1 MPRLLTIAA
10 LGDIVRIDL
19 TRLTDADAHAVED
32 AWRDASVPPSP
43 PESSA
48 TEGADAGIRDE
59 PPTVVA
65 LDGVSRE
72 AMLSDLSQRVTLAA
86 IERARG
92 RLWML
97 HAAGVALEDGRVV
110 AFIGPSGRG
119 KTTASCTLGRH
130 HGYVSDETVAIAPD
144 GAVLPYRKPLS
155 VIEDPAAPKAQR
167 APSDLGLLPLP
178 DVPLRLAAI
187 VLLDRDPE
195 GPDEP
200 VIATVDLGDA
210 LAELVAQTSY
220 LPALAEPLRTV
231 AAHADAVGG
240 ILRVTYREAQ
250 ALVPV
255 VSRLADLGVAQP
267 TPCPPAPG
275 ASSSPGAPSPPGIP
289 PAPLSVPALH
299 GPFYT
304 RTDTI
309 DAIDID
315 DPERVALLHVAASGD
330 GLVQVIAGVAPTLWR
345 AADGVTITQLT
356 DAAVHAHG
364 VPEGM
369 DAAAAVSAAVEEL
382 VAADVLEVVEHPVW
396 TVTDAVAWV
405 DSGDRA
411 VVLDLDDVAVAP
423 KALEGPA
430 ALIWFAVATGGT
442 VEEIVARV
450 AEGAETDAV
459 QIEPDVLAFL
469 ARLRQEGWI
478 RPLAARERR
487 PDSSLDGTGGK
498 AVAVI

>member
-1 MPRLLTIAA
+1 MPRLLTVAA

-19 TRLTDADAHAVED
+19 TRLTDADARAVED

-43 PESSA
+43 SEPPA
-48 TEGADAGIRDE
+48 TPHADAGIRDE

-119 KTTASCTLGRH
+119 KTTASRMLGRH
-130 HGYVSDETVAIAPD
+130 HCYVSDETVAIAPD

-178 DVPLRLAAI
+178 DAPLRLAAI

-195 GPDEP
+195 GPDAPAIEE
-200 VIATVDLGDA
+200 VDLGDA

-240 ILRVTYREAQ
+240 ILRVVYREAQ

-255 VSRLADLGVAQP
+255 VARLADLGAARP
-267 TPCPPAPG
+267 ARTRASAPG
-275 ASSSPGAPSPPGIP
+275 AVPPDIP
-289 PAPLSVPALH
+289 PAAPGAAALD

-304 RTDTI
+304 RTDAV
-309 DAIDID
+309 DAVDID
-315 DPERVALLHVAASGD
+315 DPDRVALLHVDAAGD

-345 AADGVTITQLT
+345 ASDGATITQLT
-356 DAAVHAHG
+356 DAAVHVHG
-364 VPEGM
+364 MPEGM
-369 DAAAAVSAAVEEL
+369 DAVAAVSAAVDEL
-382 VAADVLEVVEHPVW
+382 VAADVLTVVEHPVW

-411 VVLDLDDVAVAP
+411 VVLDLDDAAVAP

-430 ALIWFAVATGGT
+430 ALIWFAVAAGGT
-442 VEEIVARV
+442 LEEIVARV
-450 AEGAETDAV
+450 AEEAETDAV
-459 QIEPDVLAFL
+459 QIEADVVAFL

-478 RPLAARERR
+478 RPSAPGAERV
-487 PDSSLDGTGGK
+487 GAG
-498 AVAVI
+498 